1 MSDDAE
7 VLRQFFA
14 GESNSVGDYWHKSTI
29 EKIIA
34 KREADYAALQSAL
47 AAREAEVAG
56 LAAYVAAIPRQQAA
70 SDDEYSTVVDEMDV
84 LWKRLGPSSRAAA
97 NGVAEVVAACI
108 TRAEAAEA
116 RALALET
123 LLREARK
130 TYIPVP
136 NPTSVRVARLPH
148 RMDFIARV
156 DAALTP
162 TTTGE
167 NDEK

>member
-1 MSDDAE
+1 VSVPVKCVACDDTGLAQLEITTSTAGDKQVYTVPCPQCCRYPSHSDR
-7 VLRQFFA
+7 L
-14 GESNSVGDYWHKSTI
+14 
-29 EKIIA
+29 
-34 KREADYAALQSAL
+34 AALQSAL
-47 AAREAEVAG
+47 TAREGEVAG
-56 LAAYVAAIPRQQAA
+56 LRAERDALLKEVSWRSHVTVEQQA
-70 SDDEYSTVVDEMDV
+70 
-84 LWKRLGPSSRAAA
+84 
-97 NGVAEVVAACI
+97 
-108 TRAEAAEA
+108 RAEAAEA

-167 NDEK
+167 NEHE